1 MILRPKQKYRLIR
14 ACGIPVTIGC
24 ALAQVSKSG
33 YHKWYKAADDP
44 ERDHEDYLIIK
55 ALFEK
60 GKAKHG
66 IRTIAMKL
74 MEQGVP
80 MNTKKI
86 ARIMRK
92 YGLITKVRR
101 KNPYKAIMKRSLVH
115 RTFDNT
121 LARSFD
127 QSVPYTVFCTDITY
141 LPYNYRFAYLSV
153 IKDIASGEV
162 VAWHLAQHLE
172 MALVLTTLDNLKCD
186 HTISLKDVLIHSD
199 QGFHYTNPLYIDRVS
214 NLTMVQS
221 MSRKGACIDNAPIE
235 SFFGHLKDEVEFKT
249 CKTFAEVHEM
259 IERYM
264 AYYNCE
270 RRQWDK
276 QKMTPIQYRDHLLS
290 LG

>member
-1 MILRPKQKYRLIR
+1 MILRPKQKYKLIR
-14 ACGIPVTIGC
+14 DCGVPITIGC
-24 ALAQVSKSG
+24 VLAKVSVSG
-33 YHKWYKAADDP
+33 YHKWYKAADEP

-55 ALFEK
+55 ELFEK

-101 KNPYKAIMKRSLVH
+101 KNPYKALMKRSLVH
-115 RTFDNT
+115 RTFGNT
-121 LARSFD
+121 LDRSFD
-127 QSVPYTVFCTDITY
+127 QAVPYTVFCTDITY
-141 LPYNYRFAYLSV
+141 LPYNHRFAYLSV
-153 IKDIASGEV
+153 IKDIASGEI

-172 MALVLTTLDNLKCD
+172 MELVITTLNNLKRD
-186 HTISLKDVLIHSD
+186 HALSLNKVLIHSD
-199 QGFHYTNPLYIDRVS
+199 QGFHYTNPVYIDMVS
-214 NLTMVQS
+214 DLTMAQS

-249 CKTFAEVHEM
+249 CKTFTEVHEM
-259 IERYM
+259 IETYM
-264 AYYNCE
+264 EYYNCE

-276 QKMTPIQYRDHLLS
+276 QKMTPIQYRNHLLS